1 MLQLLVRRARIA
13 DGEPPVDIAVADGRI
28 TRILPSGSGGAAE
41 AAERVIDAGGCV
53 ALPGLIESHIH
64 LDKALLERRRP
75 NQSGTLREAL
85 EVTAE
90 LKRAFT
96 YDDIYER
103 ATQVLRWALAR
114 GVTHLRCHAEIDP
127 IVGLL
132 GFRAL
137 RDVRRAFEGRVDL
150 QIVAF
155 PQEGV
160 FQSPG
165 TDRLLRKALE
175 SGADLLG
182 GVPYND
188 RDPVEHIEFLFALA
202 REYDVD
208 LDLHVDFSDNPADR
222 TIVTIADRAIANGY
236 EGRVAVGHLT
246 SLGAVPPGEAGPIIE
261 RIRAARIHVIT
272 LPATDLYLGGRGREA
287 LPLRGLTPVRRLLDA
302 GVNVCLSSNNVRNA
316 FTPLGRAD
324 PLEIALLLAYAG
336 HMGAPQDRLRLL
348 EMVTTNPARALGVSA
363 RYGLQEGRDADL
375 VVLRS
380 MRMDEVVADQ
390 PGCLWVIKRG
400 RVVVE
405 ATSTVWLD
413 EPAHPSIAGGGMP

>member
-1 MLQLLVRRARIA
+1 MLPLLVRRAQIA
-13 DGEPPVDIAVADGRI
+13 DGEPAVDIAIADGRI
-28 TRILPSGSGGAAE
+28 ARISPAAPAGTPGAAQ
-41 AAERVIDAGGCV
+41 RVIDAAGCV
-53 ALPGLIESHIH
+53 VLPGLIESHIH

-75 NQSGTLREAL
+75 NRSGTLREAL
-85 EVTAE
+85 EGTAE

-96 YDDIYER
+96 YDDIYAR
-103 ATQVLRWALAR
+103 ATQVLRWALSR
-114 GVTHLRCHAEIDP
+114 GVTHLRCHTEIDP

-137 RDVRRAFEGRVDL
+137 CDVRKAFQGRVDL

-155 PQEGV
+155 PQEGI
-160 FQSPG
+160 FRAPG
-165 TDRLLRKALE
+165 TERLLRTALE

-188 RDPVEHIEFLFALA
+188 RDPGEHIERLFGLA

-222 TIVTIADRAIANGY
+222 TIATIADLAIAHRY

-246 SLGAVPPGEAGPIIE
+246 SLGAMAPQEAGVLIE
-261 RIRAARIHVIT
+261 RIRAAGIHVIT
-272 LPATDLYLGGRGREA
+272 LPATDLYLNGRGGEG
-287 LPLRGLTPVRRLLDA
+287 PVPRGLTPVRRLLDA

-336 HMGAPQDRLRLL
+336 HMGTPSDRLRLL
-348 EMVTTNPARALGVSA
+348 AMVTVNPARALGLA
-363 RYGLQEGRDADL
+363 ERYGLQVGRDADL

-380 MRMDEVVADQ
+380 TRLDEVVADQ
-390 PGCLWVIKRG
+390 PERLWVIKRG

-405 ATSTVWLD
+405 TTSTVWLD
-413 EPAHPSIAGGGMP
+413 EPARPASAGGGSG